1 MVGLCCCMKAF
12 SSCNKRGLLCC
23 GARASH
29 FGDFSCGPQ
38 ALGAWASGVAAH
50 GLSSCGTWASLTHG
64 VWSVPGPGIEP
75 MSLALQGRYL
85 TTGPPGKP
93 PDSSYFLSFQHY
105 FQKFEYR
112 HILVWI
118 SLGLS
123 CSEFTKLLES
133 RDLPNLKKF
142 SAISSLRTFSFP
154 SSFLSTG
161 ISKTQNVRSFVSPT
175 GPWESVLL
183 FFHSSIFLSVDQI
196 GEFYGY
202 IFRFTDSSP
211 FCCLAHPVRFFFSYC
226 LLQF

>member
-1 MVGLCCCMKAF
+1 MLLGGSFLPLLAPGGSRHPGLVATSPQPVPPSSHGLSFFFFLRFIYLLNLFLTVVGLCCCMKAF

-29 FGDFSCGPQ
+29 FSDFSCGPQ

-123 CSEFTKLLES
+123 CLS
-133 RDLPNLKKF
+133 LP
-142 SAISSLRTFSFP
+142 
-154 SSFLSTG
+154 SFLN
-161 ISKTQNVRSFVSPT
+161 Q
-175 GPWESVLL
+175 
-183 FFHSSIFLSVDQI
+183 
-196 GEFYGY
+196 
-202 IFRFTDSSP
+202 
-211 FCCLAHPVRFFFSYC
+211 
-226 LLQF
+226 